1 MLGDRVSKALM
12 ALLPNKAGSQESVKE
27 AAKAELQSQSDVR
40 DALERANLTLPKPK
54 PGVISNNTTRSRH
67 VSDPRPSKPTPATKR
82 LSYKKNKTS
91 SGSSRNQSD
100 IGSKP
105 GTPFSE
111 TINMEKSKILTEKRP
126 SITEKELTPIVLN
139 QLQSTKK
146 HKDELRKARRG
157 SHPKTE
163 LQPPEKSA
171 ATDIVSDSGA
181 ESCSEEARI
190 KTAEAFMTGIHS
202 ALSASIPDLNGRVSE
217 GQGKEVEG
225 ASEDIVTEVE
235 NVLGKL
241 MASLQR
247 GETALP
253 GLGLSSQNIIPL
265 ITNLQ
270 ATLKANVE
278 SGSPVRSQ
286 SGQIKE
292 SPAPPSSLR
301 LNIPQPTLTINESN
315 PTTPLTPRTPN
326 SSVKEWKTDPLGSL
340 PKPPVAENVKQ
351 IFDEPLQARTFDPT
365 KSKAKTNNGLDDLPQ
380 LYTELE
386 NSTHESK
393 IAWKIR
399 ANRKRQQKHL
409 TLGLTREEFANIQ
422 ESLKH
427 RPVEFTG
434 LRPAPYSLMRNK
446 SEGQILKKRH
456 TVDQDILFP
465 DYPQFLANSE
475 LFQDSPEELGYVSD
489 VCDYNV
495 RYGSDLMSKKIDAF
509 PKSGKNKPDTESKE
523 EAGVIHGKLSLSIAP
538 EESTIKVDQ
547 STRIFQKDD
556 SYVHSHARNSP
567 VKSAVSDVEQVER
580 ISPSEPS
587 MSSDNTSS
595 VTNAN
600 ANVYNIV
607 KPFPS
612 KTNKKPSEDEQ
623 DSQLSRQSS
632 VEDNKI
638 DSKTK
643 RKSSGGKSSAI
654 KTKIQMRKMMKEA
667 NKLEIPT
674 GILSDPDPDNEHD
687 QDSVEEKQDS
697 EPILDDESTNP
708 NKKFS
713 NLFGPGVQNLNM
725 SQLTPE
731 TARRMKDWNSRFSN
745 LKHSF
750 DPTSDKEDDP
760 SRSPSMQRH
769 TVESSDGEDRGRSR
783 FKDKSMLGPRSKSAH
798 SNLHNSYSKST
809 QPQIVVDNSSTSAYP
824 QSKDDKNKNN
834 TIIAKR
840 ASSMTEN
847 IPTPKEKSPSIR
859 RVDDTD
865 DEYMQYLNSVDR
877 YRQSNPNPKPFRPVT
892 ARTDAIANPL
902 RKMSDGQGQAPG
914 PGPAAAPVRQQ
925 SFSFTPQAK
934 SKQTTPVRDNS
945 EVGARISRSVPKEVT
960 KQTQQTLKEETQA
973 EILGLVKTNKETG
986 QVEKTNDMDY
996 EDYMNIINKVRKT
1009 KEHTRVRTE
1018 QARLA
1023 SMYAQELK
1031 RQEEIKLEEQRLKLE
1046 RQRFEEEKRSA
1057 NNLPIITTVSSLL
1070 SQTRPKNDY
1079 NMEKGQLDNIE
1090 QEQSKISP
1098 STSTTT
1104 VLPKQTPITHAQQSF
1119 NSTTEKSQNNNNN
1132 NSGVVNQNQ
1141 EALNNEKQLE
1151 EQKKREEKLQKE
1163 REKEEMRMLEAI
1175 QNEQIQQ
1182 QKIREEQVLAE
1193 QKKLEKLKEEQIK
1206 QEKEREEIRQL
1217 EIERLRQI
1225 QEDQERLEFERRIQE
1240 EQIRFEQMRLE
1251 EERRRQEELQS
1262 ERQAQYLKQEEE
1274 MEAKARAMEE
1284 QKRLETERLKM
1295 EQINRQNSM
1304 SPREKMIFDKMRY
1317 QERLREEQLKEEAQ
1331 IRQEKLN
1338 LIRQEEMLLVR
1349 QDEMLKQIQDEKVKL
1364 LKQEEMIR
1372 NRQQDRLKQVRSEKA
1387 LLEKQEQML
1396 KLREEQL
1403 VHEHRRQEKL
1413 REEAVKLKKQEEEI
1427 RRRQEEIAKEL
1438 MQSDITVPSV
1448 DDVMVCQAREGQVF
1462 VGRKPHYPETVLDSS
1477 IVHVQQLNT
1486 SDWSSSDA
1494 ESINPNSA
1502 SKDTA
1507 LRKSLSTASAKST
1520 YMGANENY
1528 DSSSPFVTV
1537 NETVEIIEP
1546 EEEEQWSGSSE
1557 EEDTMEEELYECK
1570 VEVKQQTTMVPTSVR
1585 TIESVVD
1592 VPGWAPVTPYLN
1604 VSKNLPTTTAEEIS
1618 AIFSEAKNSN
1628 MQYIT
1633 AGVIT
1638 SPESVLTST
1647 NMITTPDSSISLQSQ
1662 MSMNDDHEL
1671 SSSWPGSPI
1680 PPVPPPPKDSQ
1691 DLMREQFQTVQPD
1704 VPPRDDSFAIT
1715 AVYSSGGTSTKSE
1728 KTIDTQATKRR
1739 SLIEIDNM
1747 LVPRSAGNDPQL
1759 SPRLGGPGS
1768 AFKPYASSEN
1778 LYDPSLFPS
1787 QRPPLSNGHH
1797 GNGDRS
1803 SKRYSTSSLKPPKI
1817 SESDEDFFKP
1827 KASPKAQR
1835 AQIPATTTDT
1845 EPEMKEFN
1853 LGPIGGDKKTNKK
1866 QQKAIYSTSET
1877 EEEYQAYLKIKPKW
1891 HGKGGHKDSWDP
1903 LQIASPPQIVQRPV
1917 GVVQK
1922 PKPQA
1927 KIPEKIERGAQ
1938 VYPVSLQIYPGG
1950 NSNGQIGQ
1958 HGQLQTIPVI
1968 NGNHMLTGNNGIPD
1982 SLISSNFERIQ
1993 KSDSIIELREKQN
2006 LLPAYERI
2014 QKSNSVVE
2022 VVPTRKISVHGQPP
2036 QVIKESSPFIAPTL
2050 QTFKESSPYLQQN
2063 FQSIKESSPYIQ
2075 TSQPVNKESSPYI
2088 QTSPPV
2094 IKEASPFMPKSP
2106 QAMKEPSPLSVP
2118 NSISYYSMSP
2128 KERNQVHSMPTSMS
2142 LPMQLDSLAQSNTKV
2157 NETLRGTRTDNH
2169 SNGDT
2174 LLLPMS
2180 PQDSEDQTTP
2190 QAPRKL
2196 YMPKQTSVESTT
2208 SFSENDE
2215 MNENQAPM
2223 LRSIKEDPETT
2234 KKKEIHKNLMS
2245 EALKKVELRNNQK
2258 KNFSQLARTNPTLA
2272 SLDIVTRKEL
2282 KMEEMEAKMEQEDL
2296 NRSRHKSG
2304 SETQDEPMNVTQTTT
2319 VNSAVNPSVL
2329 QTFREQSIHKGQSGQ
2344 NGASRQAAIAAKK
2357 AGTPKKASTPVKPEI
2372 MPKPGDSRSEQ
2383 QNIEPV
2389 VVLRKQPR
2397 ILEPDELKARQTA
2410 DHQKGT
2416 LPLGGKSTP
2425 GIEANMPQTGVRSDP
2440 RSAMNNVSS
2449 VQEAKEI
2456 AEVNQ
2461 PITPMMTHSQKETSS
2476 TGQKHLESSNAS
2488 KEKDTPVSKRAM
2500 DQAFTNEGKQPSTR
2514 APSTKEKEELAA
2526 KALEKINAAQK
2537 VLKQQKVDQ
2546 KAVPAKQNLEGLVH
2560 VKPKQPE
2567 IQRKSDAAL
2576 DNIKRVTSTKE
2587 SSSVK
2592 NSDNLTPPETKKT
2605 SITKEENI
2613 TKVATVR
2620 RAAEK
2625 FEMNLSEMNTKSLSE
2640 STSALNFN
2648 SNLRGRSKSIGD
2660 ALREQFVEDQD
2671 SKNILKTSLPW
2682 TGKSPS
2688 AIRRRDATR
2697 NKGYALQTSKS
2708 CDSITAAKL
2717 LAKARAE
2724 NSQMAGGLRI
2734 NQNFS
2739 KSIEQQIDVYSKT
2752 KDEIRKILNLA
2763 KVGSV
2768 TDRVSLFTNMKH
2780 KEPPQVDPDEKAK
2793 AIRQEIEEARAR
2805 AQETVSDTEI
2815 EFQAP
2820 IESKVKPLKIPMK
2833 PKIMNS
2839 PEKRAPSSPGT
2850 GLRINQS
2857 AALDS
2862 PKRERR
2868 LSIEDL
2874 PSVRSKIQTYISAA
2888 EDTNKEEETKE
2899 LIAPKPIL
2907 KNNQD
2912 PTLTPNMNSRE
2923 KERSRSP
2930 RKKTPKLVSD
2940 HYLAPDQSLQIYT
2953 QSATDVSA
2961 TEDEAEHSKIS
2972 RPSRKKPFP
2981 MQISSQEP
2989 GPTFLKV
2996 PPKSASESRPGI
3008 IKSKSFATPG
3018 QFECSIDDSAGKKQ
3032 QMMSFFGHGNKLEGQ
3047 QKMVRIREK
3056 PIRRSSITSI
3066 TDEIVAEDDLVD
3078 IDAEFESLLNSTFE
3092 KESRKL
3098 MTSETQN
3105 INEQRQFEKAKSA
3118 VSQRGKRS
3126 SVGPGGRGVSLDMSS
3141 DSRYASMHPGKNSR
3155 LQKSQSFGCNTPSS
3169 ISSSI
3174 VTRSVKKEHNR
3185 SRSSSVDRV
3194 TPTEAMYQNS
3204 PVLRQKNFDPIAAL
3218 PTSHT
3223 KQYHKN
3229 FVGTPPPH
3237 SPSPTQSEYDTC
3249 DPWDDY

>member
-1 MLGDRVSKALM
+1 M
-12 ALLPNKAGSQESVKE
+12 
-27 AAKAELQSQSDVR
+27 
-40 DALERANLTLPKPK
+40 
-54 PGVISNNTTRSRH
+54 
-67 VSDPRPSKPTPATKR
+67 
-82 LSYKKNKTS
+82 
-91 SGSSRNQSD
+91 
-100 IGSKP
+100 
-105 GTPFSE
+105 
-111 TINMEKSKILTEKRP
+111 
-126 SITEKELTPIVLN
+126 
-139 QLQSTKK
+139 
-146 HKDELRKARRG
+146 
-157 SHPKTE
+157 
-163 LQPPEKSA
+163 
-171 ATDIVSDSGA
+171 
-181 ESCSEEARI
+181 
-190 KTAEAFMTGIHS
+190 
-202 ALSASIPDLNGRVSE
+202 
-217 GQGKEVEG
+217 
-225 ASEDIVTEVE
+225 
-235 NVLGKL
+235 
-241 MASLQR
+241 
-247 GETALP
+247 
-253 GLGLSSQNIIPL
+253 
-265 ITNLQ
+265 
-270 ATLKANVE
+270 
-278 SGSPVRSQ
+278 
-286 SGQIKE
+286 
-292 SPAPPSSLR
+292 
-301 LNIPQPTLTINESN
+301 
-315 PTTPLTPRTPN
+315 
-326 SSVKEWKTDPLGSL
+326 
-340 PKPPVAENVKQ
+340 
-351 IFDEPLQARTFDPT
+351 
-365 KSKAKTNNGLDDLPQ
+365 
-380 LYTELE
+380 
-386 NSTHESK
+386 
-393 IAWKIR
+393 
-399 ANRKRQQKHL
+399 
-409 TLGLTREEFANIQ
+409 
-422 ESLKH
+422 
-427 RPVEFTG
+427 
-434 LRPAPYSLMRNK
+434 
-446 SEGQILKKRH
+446 KKRH
-456 TVDQDILFP
+456 TVDQDSLWG
-465 DYPQFLANSE
+465 DYPQFLANTE

-495 RYGSDLMSKKIDAF
+495 RYGSDLKSKKNDSLTRKDKVD
-509 PKSGKNKPDTESKE
+509 PESKE

-538 EESTIKVDQ
+538 EDSTIKVDH
-547 STRIFQKDD
+547 SSRVFQQDD

-567 VKSAVSDVEQVER
+567 VVSASLKPLSPSLESSLHDRRTQLIQRRLSVFHNNLAKGLADSTTLIHPNFDNTAINNPVYVPHQHPGVPHHAVLTNHSLFQNPAVSDLDQR
-580 ISPSEPS
+580 S
-587 MSSDNTSS
+587 MSSDNNMSAAHTG
-595 VTNAN
+595 
-600 ANVYNIV
+600 VYNIV
-607 KPFPS
+607 KPFP
-612 KTNKKPSEDEQ
+612 NNNAKKPSEDEH
-623 DSQLSRQSS
+623 DPRLSRQSS
-632 VEDNKI
+632 VEDG
-638 DSKTK
+638 KTK
-643 RKSSGGKSSAI
+643 RKTSGGKSSAI

-674 GILSDPDPDNEHD
+674 GVLSDPDPDNEHD
-687 QDSVEEKQDS
+687 RDSVEEKQDS
-697 EPILDDESTNP
+697 EHILDEESINS

-713 NLFGPGVQNLNM
+713 NLFGPGVQNLNV

-769 TVESSDGEDRGRSR
+769 AVESSDEQENRGRSR
-783 FKDKSMLGPRSKSAH
+783 FKDKSLMGPRSKSAH
-798 SNLHNSYSKST
+798 SNLNNTNSKST
-809 QPQIVVDNSSTSAYP
+809 KPQIVVDNASTSDYP

-834 TIIAKR
+834 TMIAKR

-847 IPTPKEKSPSIR
+847 IPTSAKEKSPSVR

-877 YRQSNPNPKPFRPVT
+877 YRQNNPNPKPFRPVT

-902 RKMSDGQGQAPG
+902 RKMSDGQGQASVSSSAP
-914 PGPAAAPVRQQ
+914 APVRQQ

-934 SKQTTPVRDNS
+934 SKQTTPVRENT
-945 EVGARISRSVPKEVT
+945 EVGARISRSVPKEVIR
-960 KQTQQTLKEETQA
+960 KSKEQTLKEETQA

-1018 QARLA
+1018 QARLS

-1046 RQRFEEEKRSA
+1046 RQRFEEEKRNA
-1057 NNLPIITTVSSLL
+1057 NKMPIITTVSSLF
-1070 SQTRPKNDY
+1070 SQSKPRPDY
-1079 NMEKGQLDNIE
+1079 SMEKGQLDNIE

-1098 STSTTT
+1098 STSTTA
-1104 VLPKQTPITHAQQSF
+1104 VLPQKTPITHS
-1119 NSTTEKSQNNNNN
+1119 
-1132 NSGVVNQNQ
+1132 NQANKDDAGNVKETGNQKQ
-1141 EALNNEKQLE
+1141 EAANKERQIE
-1151 EQKKREEKLQKE
+1151 EQKKIEDQLKKE
-1163 REKEEMRMLEAI
+1163 REKEELRMLEAI

-1182 QKIREEQVLAE
+1182 QKMREKQVLEE

-1225 QEDQERLEFERRIQE
+1225 QEDQERLEDERRIQE
-1240 EQIRFEQMRLE
+1240 EQIRLEQMRLE
-1251 EERRRQEELQS
+1251 EERRKQEVLQQ

-1274 MEAKARAMEE
+1274 MEAKAKALEE
-1284 QKRLETERLKM
+1284 QKRLETERKKM

-1304 SPREKMIFDKMRY
+1304 SPREKLIHDKMRY

-1387 LLEKQEQML
+1387 LLEKQETML

-1403 VHEHRRQEKL
+1403 VQEHRRQEKL
-1413 REEAVKLKKQEEEI
+1413 REEAVTLKKQEEEI

-1438 MQSDITVPSV
+1438 MQSDISVPSV

-1494 ESINPNSA
+1494 ESINPNST

-1507 LRKSLSTASAKST
+1507 LRKSLSTASAKNT

-1537 NETVEIIEP
+1537 NENVEIIEP
-1546 EEEEQWSGSSE
+1546 TADEQWTGSSE

-1570 VEVKQQTTMVPTSVR
+1570 VEVKQQNTMVPTSVR

-1592 VPGWAPVTPYLN
+1592 VPGWAPITPYLN
-1604 VSKNLPTTTAEEIS
+1604 MSKNLPTTTAEEIS
-1618 AIFSEAKNSN
+1618 AIFSEAKNSNN

-1647 NMITTPDSSISLQSQ
+1647 NMITTPDSISLQSQ
-1662 MSMNDDHEL
+1662 MSMNDDHDL

-1691 DLMREQFQTVQPD
+1691 DLMSEPFQTVQPD

-1715 AVYSSGGTSTKSE
+1715 AVYSSGGTTIKSE

-1778 LYDPSLFPS
+1778 LYDPSLFPA
-1787 QRPPLSNGHH
+1787 QRPPLTNGNH
-1797 GNGDRS
+1797 GNSDKS
-1803 SKRYSTSSLKPPKI
+1803 SKRYSTSSLKPPRI

-1827 KASPKAQR
+1827 KPSPKVQR
-1835 AQIPATTTDT
+1835 AQIQISTTDT

-1853 LGPIGGDKKTNKK
+1853 LGPIGSDKKKK
-1866 QQKAIYSTSET
+1866 QKPIYSTSET
-1877 EEEYQAYLKIKPKW
+1877 EEEYQAYMKMKPKW

-1927 KIPEKIERGAQ
+1927 KIPQKIERGAQ
-1938 VYPVSLQIYPGG
+1938 VYPVSLQIYPGA
-1950 NSNGQIGQ
+1950 NSNGQIG
-1958 HGQLQTIPVI
+1958 HAGQIQTNSVI
-1968 NGNHMLTGNNGIPD
+1968 NGNQNVTGNNGISD
-1982 SLISSNFERIQ
+1982 SLAPPNFERIQ

-2006 LLPAYERI
+2006 LIPAFERI

-2022 VVPTRKISVHGQPP
+2022 VVPTKKLSGHSQP
-2036 QVIKESSPFIAPTL
+2036 QAIKESSPFIPAVS
-2050 QTFKESSPYLQQN
+2050 QTMKESSPFIQQN
-2063 FQSIKESSPYIQ
+2063 FQAVKEPSPYIQ
-2075 TSQPVNKESSPYI
+2075 TSESIKKESSPYI

-2094 IKEASPFMPKSP
+2094 IKEASPFIPKSP
-2106 QAMKEPSPLSVP
+2106 PAMKEPSPFSLPTS
-2118 NSISYYSMSP
+2118 SSYYGLSQ
-2128 KERNQVHSMPTSMS
+2128 KEKNQAMPMPSSVS
-2142 LPMQLDSLAQSNTKV
+2142 LPVPLDSFAQNKTEYQ
-2157 NETLRGTRTDNH
+2157 N
-2169 SNGDT
+2169 NGDT
-2174 LLLPMS
+2174 LLLPTS

-2190 QAPRKL
+2190 QAPRKF
-2196 YMPKQTSVESTT
+2196 YMPKQTSVESTN

-2215 MNENQAPM
+2215 MNENHAPM

-2258 KNFSQLARTNPTLA
+2258 KNFSQMARTNPTLA
-2272 SLDIVTRKEL
+2272 SLSIVTRKEHKL
-2282 KMEEMEAKMEQEDL
+2282 EEMEAKLEQEEL

-2304 SETQDEPMNVTQTTT
+2304 SASQEEASLTTQAAA

-2344 NGASRQAAIAAKK
+2344 NSASRQAAIAAKK
-2357 AGTPKKASTPVKPEI
+2357 AGTPKKGMTPVKPDI
-2372 MPKPGDSRSEQ
+2372 MPKPTESRSMPKEMPAEQ
-2383 QNIEPV
+2383 QNTEPV

-2397 ILEPDELKARQTA
+2397 ILDAEEIKARQTA
-2410 DHQKGT
+2410 DLQKGT
-2416 LPLGGKSTP
+2416 LTNPV
-2425 GIEANMPQTGVRSDP
+2425 IEANNMPQTGAVSDN
-2440 RSAMNNVSS
+2440 RSAINNVSS
-2449 VQEAKEI
+2449 VQEKKET
-2456 AEVNQ
+2456 AEVTQ
-2461 PITPMMTHSQKETSS
+2461 PITPEVTHSQKETSS
-2476 TGQKHLESSNAS
+2476 GGQKETSNPP
-2488 KEKDTPVSKRAM
+2488 KEKETIVSKRAV
-2500 DQAFTNEGKQPSTR
+2500 DQAFTHEGKQNSVR
-2514 APSTKEKEELAA
+2514 APSLKEKEELAA
-2526 KALEKINAAQK
+2526 KALEKINAAQQ
-2537 VLKQQKVDQ
+2537 VLRQQKLDQ
-2546 KAVPAKQNLEGLVH
+2546 KAAPVKQNLEGLIH

-2567 IQRKSDAAL
+2567 IQKNVDPAEY
-2576 DNIKRVTSTKE
+2576 NNTNVTNTKE
-2587 SSSVK
+2587 TAVVQNKDTLPSSELPLE
-2592 NSDNLTPPETKKT
+2592 NNIE
-2605 SITKEENI
+2605 KEENNS
-2613 TKVATVR
+2613 KVATVR
-2620 RAAEK
+2620 RAAER
-2625 FEMNLSEMNTKSLSE
+2625 FEMNREREMKSKPVSE
-2640 STSALNFN
+2640 SSVNFN
-2648 SNLRGRSKSIGD
+2648 SNLRTRSKSIAD
-2660 ALREQFVEDQD
+2660 ALRDQFVEDQD
-2671 SKNILKTSLPW
+2671 SKNVVKTAMPW
-2682 TGKSPS
+2682 STKSPQAS
-2688 AIRRRDATR
+2688 RRKDAGR
-2697 NKGYALQTSKS
+2697 NKGYALQMSKS

-2717 LAKARAE
+2717 LAKARTE
-2724 NSQMAGGLRI
+2724 NSQISGGLRI
-2734 NQNFS
+2734 NKNFS

-2752 KDEIRKILNLA
+2752 KDEIRTILNLA

-2768 TDRVSLFTNMKH
+2768 TDRVALFSNMKH
-2780 KEPPQVDPDEKAK
+2780 KEPPKVDPDEKAE
-2793 AIRQEIEEARAR
+2793 AIRREIEQAKAQ

-2839 PEKRAPSSPGT
+2839 PEKRKTSSPGT

-2857 AALDS
+2857 KVQDS
-2862 PKRERR
+2862 PKKERR

-2874 PSVRSKIQTYISAA
+2874 PCVKSKIKDYISVA
-2888 EDTNKEEETKE
+2888 EETNKEDDPKE
-2899 LIAPKPIL
+2899 LLSPKPIL
-2907 KNNQD
+2907 KNVQD
-2912 PTLTPNMNSRE
+2912 QPLTPKLNNRE

-2940 HYLAPDQSLQIYT
+2940 HYLTPDQNLQIFT

-2961 TEDEAEHSKIS
+2961 TEDEGEHSKS
-2972 RPSRKKPFP
+2972 RPARKKTLPV
-2981 MQISSQEP
+2981 QHITEEP
-2989 GPTFLKV
+2989 GPTFLQV
-2996 PPKSASESRPGI
+2996 PQKAVTESRPGI
-3008 IKSKSFATPG
+3008 IKSKSFASPG
-3018 QFECSIDDSAGKKQ
+3018 QFECSIDESSGKKM
-3032 QMMSFFGHGNKLEGQ
+3032 QMMAFFGHGRRSEGQ
-3047 QKMVRIREK
+3047 QKTVRINENN
-3056 PIRRSSITSI
+3056 RRSSVSPT
-3066 TDEIVAEDDLVD
+3066 TDGIVADDDLVD

-3105 INEQRQFEKAKSA
+3105 TNTQRRQIEKANVGSA
-3118 VSQRGKRS
+3118 ASQRGKRS
-3126 SVGPGGRGVSLDMSS
+3126 SGGQGGRGVSLDMSS
-3141 DSRYASMHPGKNSR
+3141 EQRYASMHPGKNSR
-3155 LQKSQSFGCNTPSS
+3155 LQKSQSFGCNS
-3169 ISSSI
+3169 SSSI
-3174 VTRSVKKEHNR
+3174 ATSIVNRPVKKDQNR
-3185 SRSSSVDRV
+3185 SRSSSVERV
-3194 TPTEAMYQNS
+3194 TPTEPTMYQNS
-3204 PVLRQKNFDPIAAL
+3204 PVLRQKNFDPVSAL

-3223 KQYHKN
+3223 KQYHRN
-3229 FVGTPPPH
+3229 YGSGTPPPH